1 MTHPKMKQRKFI
13 PVTDFQGIQQAA
25 ITGTEALTQ
34 TDLDVNVIYIA
45 DPVGTSGA
53 TPVYLAVHRAL
64 TEQGIL
70 WSETEHDAT
79 TAVQTDT
86 GGLLLPVIDK
96 PIENLTITAL
106 HNADPPTNL
115 LSTQLYV
122 VPISG
127 PNEWGAQEGVF
138 YAVTNGNADALIND
152 NSSLDSWWV
161 HDSDAAATMEIVGT
175 AIPVYIDE
183 DDASTEMRLQ
193 CVNPNACDIYV
204 MSLLGRPLRIAHD
217 AGAAGEVALHFDDNG
232 AAGAELC
239 FISPTTANATTTTGT
254 QTGFYD
260 LKGWYVTPLY
270 VDDDATDE
278 DERFVT
284 ANAAALPIPIFF
296 TSDLRMIVTA
306 YNANPATNLDATLVY
321 LHDDAAAGATE
332 YFESANDSTADCTV
346 QLSPYFK
353 IFDDVSG
360 EASPVAVDTLLV
372 SAGVGN
378 APLTEISTTGIMG
391 LKIAAAGND
400 VRHIEA
406 VPSHWDKHNP
416 IKVRV
421 IWASASVTGT
431 DAVTWKFL
439 YDDVVP
445 ETTVVGTPSTALD
458 TAITALDLVA
468 GVAYTVQATAWG
480 TINKGNIANDALYWK
495 WLVEA
500 DAFTGDPYTEGL
512 WLLGVEFEYTPK
524 TEEMEGEF
532 QVRGRPWRP

>member
-25 ITGTEALTQ
+25 ITGTEVLTQ

-45 DPVGTSGA
+45 DPPGTSNA
-53 TPVYLAVHRAL
+53 TPVYLAVERGV
-64 TEQGIL
+64 TEQGML

-96 PIENLTITAL
+96 PIEDLTITVL
-106 HNADPPTNL
+106 DNDNPPGNL
-115 LSTQLYV
+115 GSVQLYV
-122 VPISG
+122 VPITG

-138 YAVTNGNADALIND
+138 YAVNNGNADALIND
-152 NSSLDSWWV
+152 NSSLDSWIV
-161 HDSDAAATMEIVGT
+161 HDSDNAATMEIVGT

-183 DDASTEMRLQ
+183 NDASTEMRLQ

-204 MSLLGRPLRIAHD
+204 MSQLGRPLRIAHD
-217 AGAAGEVALHFDDNG
+217 AGAAGEVALHFDDDG
-232 AAGAELC
+232 APAAELC
-239 FISPTTANATTTTGT
+239 FISPTNGNATITTGT
-254 QTGFYD
+254 QTGFCD

-270 VDDDATDE
+270 VDDGAAAE

-284 ANAAALPIPIFF
+284 ANSAGLPIPIFF
-296 TSDLRMIVTA
+296 TSDLRMIVTVYDA
-306 YNANPATNLDATLVY
+306 DPATNLDATQVY
-321 LHDDAAAGATE
+321 LHDDAGAGATE
-332 YFESANDSTADCTV
+332 YFESANNSTDDTTV
-346 QLSPYFK
+346 QLSPYYK
-353 IFDDVSG
+353 IYDDVTG

-372 SAGVGN
+372 SAGAGN

-391 LKIAAAGND
+391 LKIAAAAND
-400 VRHIEA
+400 VRHIMA

-421 IWASASVTGT
+421 IWTSASVTGT

-445 ETTVVGTPSTALD
+445 ETTVVGTPSTPLD

-468 GVAYTVQATAWG
+468 GVAYTVQATDWG
-480 TINKGNIANDALYWK
+480 VINKGNIANDALYWK

-500 DAFTGDPYTEGL
+500 DAFTGDPYTQGL

-524 TEEMEGEF
+524 TEEMEGEY